1 MIKVAR
7 LDNALR
13 GAAAYALLCGGVGA
27 AEPSFEFLGYVREHI
42 AVKLED
48 SPDINLATGKPF
60 GGKGELSMARTTGKF
75 EGHADFGWAKFV
87 GIYRIDREA
96 RTSYLRDLE
105 DSAVA
110 SSFTPSPP
118 APAPIPP
125 GLGNEFLDQYDKDEV
140 REAYTSFDIGRV
152 NARLGKQQVAWGE
165 TDVIRVTDVVQG
177 YDNRWRSI
185 LEFENEELR
194 KPLVMANLT
203 IAVPEFD
210 GSLQLLY
217 RPGWDGK
224 DRAPV
229 NDVELRGGRWAAQ
242 TSKGVDSL
250 FRAPFNLEHSS
261 GNTDDAN
268 YGVRWSGDYRQIG
281 YSLMYYRGLTLDPI
295 VNTVFNPFGD
305 TPTALGGAEIIFP
318 MTETYGLT
326 FNAYAGAID
335 SVIRGEFAYSPNT
348 PYNVR
353 GFNTTFPVGPFG
365 PPSIALL
372 TGSAGLGGVIEKAT
386 LKSMIGIDKNINLQ
400 KLLKTNRPSLWTSQI
415 FDQWIPH
422 WRESDDLVDLFGF
435 GAPKKE
441 HWTVFT
447 SVLALSY
454 RHDTVN
460 PSFTLVYDL
469 SNKDAIFVPGI
480 DFVLGDHW
488 RLKVDADIMLPHSSR
503 KPSDNGLES
512 DTNLFGTFAN
522 NSQLNVRLSYYF

>member
-1 MIKVAR
+1 MNRTQRSMKALAR
-7 LDNALR
+7 IMFAGSLS
-13 GAAAYALLCGGVGA
+13 GAACA

-42 AVKLED
+42 SVKLEN
-48 SPDINLATGKPF
+48 SPDINLATGKSF
-60 GGKGELSMARTTGKF
+60 GGRGELSMARTTGKF

-110 SSFTPSPP
+110 SSFTPFP
-118 APAPIPP
+118 PIPA
-125 GLGNEFLDQYDKDEV
+125 GLGDEFLDQYDNDEL
-140 REAYTSFDIGRV
+140 REAYASFDVGRV
-152 NARLGKQQVAWGE
+152 TARLGKQQIVWGE

-177 YDNRWRSI
+177 YDTRWRSI
-185 LEFENEELR
+185 FEFENEELR
-194 KPLVMANLT
+194 KPLIMANLT
-203 IAVPEFD
+203 IAVPELA

-217 RPGWDGK
+217 RPGWDSG

-229 NDVELRGGRWAAQ
+229 NDVELHGGRWAAQ
-242 TSKGVDSL
+242 TTKGVDSL
-250 FRAPFNLEHSS
+250 FRAPFNTSHSS
-261 GNTDDAN
+261 GDTDDAN
-268 YGVRWSGDYRQIG
+268 YGLRWSGELGQVG
-281 YSLMYYRGLTLDPI
+281 YALMYYRGITLDPV
-295 VNTVFNPFGD
+295 VNSVFNPFGD
-305 TPTALGGAEIIFP
+305 APTVPGGAEIIFP

-326 FNAYAGAID
+326 FNAYAGGID

-372 TGSAGLGGVIEKAT
+372 TGTAGLGGVVEKGT
-386 LKSMIGIDKNINLQ
+386 IKSMIGIDKNLNLQ
-400 KLLKTNRPSLWTSQI
+400 RFLRTNRPSLWTSQI

-441 HWTVFT
+441 HWTVLT

-454 RHDTVN
+454 RHDTIS
-460 PSFTLVYDL
+460 PSFTLVYDI

-503 KPSDNGLES
+503 KPGDSGLETE
-512 DTNLFGTFAN
+512 TNLFGTFAN